1 MLVTEKLSKVTGCHY
16 DWNEDMNALTGRT
29 GSHYGVIAQD
39 VKEIFP
45 EIISMEPD
53 GYYRVDYQQFIP
65 IMIESIKELKAEIEQ
80 LKGDA

>member
-1 MLVTEKLSKVTGCHY
+1 MKVTETLSKITGCHY
-16 DWNEDMNALTGRT
+16 DWNDTMTALSGRT

-39 VKEIFP
+39 VLEVFP
-45 EIISMEPD
+45 DIVEESVE
-53 GYYRVDYQQFIP
+53 GYLMVDYQQLIP